1 MFWDGTRW
9 VDDGAK
15 RPTRRPVGPR
25 RLRDWFA
32 TIPIVLLLPALF
44 APLLATNA
52 ARPVPVTDPAIHVRG
67 SLVPGGSIRISGVG
81 FAPAAGAAILFDA
94 SQVLGELKTN
104 RKGTFVASVTIP
116 TRAAPGRHAIA
127 VAYAPVAA
135 DAGPVA
141 SINVMISGEDSNVD
155 PTAAPTAEPTP
166 TLAPT
171 IAPTT
176 APTVAPTMAPTVGP
190 PPTAAPTA
198 DPGPN
203 PPPTPDPTPRPTAE
217 PTPKPDP
224 TPDPTPKPT
233 PDPTPTPPPP
243 PSGTRPF
250 AAPVTTD
257 TYRVPTSIDA
267 TGATDASSE
276 LNAFIKSL
284 PNGSV
289 VSFPGSG
296 VYRLN
301 KGILLAGKKHIV
313 LDGNGATL
321 KLKGSGNDEA
331 ASAFLLRGSN
341 HVAIRQFEV
350 IGNNPNTTTL
360 FNGGTELQ
368 HVLSL
373 SAWYGGGPSTYVEI
387 SNVTASHIYADGA
400 YLEGSV
406 NPVEPSRHVW
416 IHDNNW
422 SYIGRNA
429 ISSINVT
436 DLLVE
441 DNRFDK
447 IAYHVWDIEPNL
459 AAETVRRNVF
469 RRNIVGSY
477 SHMTQFQGMFLGIWT
492 PQGSVVSDI
501 EVSDNVVSGKASSG
515 YDGTP
520 RGLNVY
526 ITSGLSA
533 RTFSDI
539 KIVRNETSRAVRG
552 PAMYARNVDGITVR
566 NNVQPLISGSL
577 ASFASCTGVTYP

>member
-1 MFWDGTRW
+1 M
-9 VDDGAK
+9 
-15 RPTRRPVGPR
+15 
-25 RLRDWFA
+25 
-32 TIPIVLLLPALF
+32 I
-44 APLLATNA
+44 
-52 ARPVPVTDPAIHVRG
+52 
-67 SLVPGGSIRISGVG
+67 
-81 FAPAAGAAILFDA
+81 
-94 SQVLGELKTN
+94 GEVKTN
-104 RKGTFVASVTIP
+104 RKGAFVASATIP
-116 TRAAPGRHAIA
+116 AQARPGRHAIA
-127 VAYAPVAA
+127 VAYAPVVAG
-135 DAGPVA
+135 AGPVA
-141 SINVMISGEDSNVD
+141 SISVAIPDGTSTAD
-155 PTAAPTAEPTP
+155 PTAAPPADADRRPRGDRDADLGSDRRPRADRCANVRAGVDRRPSAHGRANVRSTPRPTAGATP
-166 TLAPT
+166 T
-171 IAPTT
+171 
-176 APTVAPTMAPTVGP
+176 
-190 PPTAAPTA
+190 
-198 DPGPN
+198 
-203 PPPTPDPTPRPTAE
+203 PTPDPTP
-217 PTPKPDP
+217 KP

-233 PDPTPTPPPP
+233 PDPTPTPTPPP

-250 AAPVTTD
+250 AAPITSD
-257 TYRVPTSIDA
+257 TYRVPSSIDD

-276 LNAFIKSL
+276 LNAFIRSL

-289 VSFPGSG
+289 VSFSGSG

-321 KLKGSGNDEA
+321 KLRGSGNDEA

-341 HVAIRQFEV
+341 HVSIRQFEV

-373 SAWYGGGPSTYVEI
+373 SAWYGGAPSTYVEI

-459 AAETVRRNVF
+459 ASETVRRNVF
-469 RRNIVGSY
+469 RRNSIGSY
-477 SHMTQFQGMFLGIWT
+477 SHLTQFTGMFLGIWT

-501 EVSDNVVSGKASSG
+501 EVSDNVVSGKASGG
-515 YDGTP
+515 YDGAP

-526 ITSGLSA
+526 ITSGRSA

-539 KIVRNETSRAVRG
+539 KIVRNQTSRAVPG
-552 PAMYARNVDGITVR
+552 PAMYARNVDGITIR

-577 ASFASCTGVTYP
+577 ASFSSCTSVTYP